1 MSACKVN
8 NAAMNTAVTNI
19 ANISAQFKTLAEDF
33 NKDFN
38 AAIAEMEGEA
48 KDALKKF
55 VDNDVRNYIETSIP
69 EAIKGMSDLLE
80 ANRSN
85 FESVDKQIAD
95 SISGNN

>member
-1 MSACKVN
+1 MSACRVN
-8 NAAMNTAVTNI
+8 NAAMLTAVANI
-19 ANISAQFKTLAEDF
+19 ADIADQFKTLAEDF

-55 VDNDVRNYIETSIP
+55 VDNDVKEYIETSIP

-85 FESVDKQIAD
+85 FEQVDKQLAD
-95 SISGNN
+95 SISGN